1 LATVSDEEKKGFRII
16 DNRIKKQRQMAA
28 QATAHI
34 APDDKLLTDA
44 NKPKHFNR

>member
-1 LATVSDEEKKGFRII
+1 MS
-16 DNRIKKQRQMAA
+16 NPCRIKKQRQMAT

-34 APDDKLLTDA
+34 APGEDTVLLTDA